1 MSKTNEISTKSQPKG
16 LFKDVQ
22 EYQELKKKTNK
33 SDEDLKKIDELYKKL
48 KNQMMMFYV
57 LFVDDQAFSR

>member
-1 MSKTNEISTKSQPKG
+1 MPKTSENLSKQLPKG
-16 LFKDVQ
+16 LFRDVQ
-22 EYQELKKKTNK
+22 EYQGLKKKTNK

-57 LFVDDQAFSR
+57 LFIDDQAFSR

>member
-1 MSKTNEISTKSQPKG
+1 MAKTSENTAKQPAKG

-22 EYQELKKKTNK
+22 ELQELRKKTNK
-33 SDEDLKKIDELYKKL
+33 SEEELQKMEELYKKL

-57 LFVDDQAFSR
+57 LFVDDQVFSR